1 MVLTLTNSGYNKKF
15 DTNIS
20 ETVFVNNL
28 QYKSWDKINSENG
41 IITNYEILLKNFN
54 ADSNNS
60 KNYKNE
66 FETDFSGIIQINSKL
81 PLEKKGVR
89 FNTSLTPIFALKF
102 NPVKSKNNKD
112 NDRIVDYNNI
122 YSINRIGSNETERRT
137 INHNR

>member
-1 MVLTLTNSGYNKKF
+1 MSKKDSDKYEYIFPNFEISKEYSSDLDGTLTLTNSGYNKKF

-81 PLEKKGVR
+81 PLEKKE
-89 FNTSLTPIFALKF
+89 L
-102 NPVKSKNNKD
+102 D
-112 NDRIVDYNNI
+112 
-122 YSINRIGSNETERRT
+122 SIL
-137 INHNR
+137 H